1 MYMNLGITK
10 KIQRSGVVMNPT
22 IHPARKRNV
31 AFNIPNSHYQH
42 NDITIMQMSQNRE
55 LGINKIILQF

>member
-1 MYMNLGITK
+1 MNLGSIK
-10 KIQRSGVVMNPT
+10 KDSKRGAVMNPT

-55 LGINKIILQF
+55 LETNKIILQF

>member
-1 MYMNLGITK
+1 
-10 KIQRSGVVMNPT
+10 MNPT